1 METERQT
8 KHVYFDHNATSPVL
22 PEVLEA
28 MIPYFNTSYG
38 NPSSVHR
45 FGREARE
52 AVDRA
57 REQVAAL
64 LNADVDEIVFTGGG
78 SESDNLAM
86 KGFLDSP
93 NGDSRHIVT
102 SAVEH
107 HAVVNSVD
115 RLEEL
120 GHDVDY
126 IGVDDR
132 GELDI
137 TELEETIGEN
147 TTIASFM
154 YANNETGVIFD
165 IPRISSILKKNGI
178 VFHTDAVQAAG
189 KIPID
194 VKKDGIDLL
203 SISGHKMGA
212 PKGMGVLFVK
222 KGIRLTPLIH
232 GGHHEF
238 GMRAGTENVPS
249 IVGLGMAAEL
259 SRLRLSKEME
269 RISRLRDKLES
280 GVLDVVPDVSINGK
294 GSPRLP
300 NTTNISFHYVEGEG
314 ILLGLDLKGIAVS
327 SGSACT
333 AGELKVSHVLSAMH
347 IDAVIAQGS
356 IRFSLGPDSTEDD
369 VDYVLSTLPPIIE
382 RLRAM
387 SPLSSDRK

>member
-280 GVLDVVPDVSINGK
+280 GVLDVVPDV
-294 GSPRLP
+294 
-300 NTTNISFHYVEGEG
+300 
-314 ILLGLDLKGIAVS
+314 
-327 SGSACT
+327 
-333 AGELKVSHVLSAMH
+333 
-347 IDAVIAQGS
+347 
-356 IRFSLGPDSTEDD
+356 
-369 VDYVLSTLPPIIE
+369 
-382 RLRAM
+382 
-387 SPLSSDRK
+387 

>member
-1 METERQT
+1 METKR
-8 KHVYFDHNATSPVL
+8 VYFDHNATSPVL

-28 MIPYFNTSYG
+28 MLPYFNTSYG
-38 NPSSVHR
+38 NPSSAHR

-57 REQVAAL
+57 RERVAAL
-64 LNADVDEIVFTGGG
+64 LNADPGEIVFTGGG
-78 SESDNLAM
+78 SESDNLAL
-86 KGFLDSP
+86 KGYLDAQ
-93 NGDSRHIVT
+93 NGDPRHIVT

-132 GELDI
+132 GNLDVK
-137 TELEETIGEN
+137 ELEETIGEN
-147 TTIASFM
+147 TAIASFM

-165 IPRISSILKKNGI
+165 IPRISSILKKNGV

-212 PKGMGVLFVK
+212 PKGVGILFVK
-222 KGIRLTPLIH
+222 KGIRLVPLIH
-232 GGHHEF
+232 GGHHES

-249 IVGLGMAAEL
+249 IVGLGMAAEI
-259 SRLRLSKEME
+259 SRMRLSEEMK
-269 RISRLRDKLES
+269 RLSGLRDRLES
-280 GVLDVVPDVSINGK
+280 GVLNTVPDVSVNGN

-300 NTTNISFHYVEGEG
+300 NTTNLSFHYVEGEG
-314 ILLGLDLKGIAVS
+314 ILLGLDLEGIAVS

-333 AGELKVSHVLSAMH
+333 AGDLKVSHVLSAMH
-347 IDAVIAQGS
+347 IDAVVAQGS
-356 IRFSLGPDSTEDD
+356 IRFSLGPDTTEDD
-369 VDYVLSTLPPIIE
+369 VDYVLSKLPPIIE

-387 SPLSSDRK
+387 SPLSPGKK